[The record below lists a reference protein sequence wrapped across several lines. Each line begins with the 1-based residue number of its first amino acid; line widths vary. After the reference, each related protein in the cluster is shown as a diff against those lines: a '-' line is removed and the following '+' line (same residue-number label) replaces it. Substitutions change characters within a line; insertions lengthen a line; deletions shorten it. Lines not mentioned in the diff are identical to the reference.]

1 MRLTADQVKFFR
13 EQGYLIIQDLWE
25 PNELEPLRAEMH
37 AFIGGVIDELAA
49 DGKLT
54 NRHEDADFD
63 HQLAAIHADSAENG
77 RAIIRALE
85 GIAGGGYTGREMF
98 ELLRHPKLLAA
109 IESLAGPEIVASS
122 VYRIRPKVPGKSL
135 GVVPWHQ
142 DSGYFEAHCDQHL
155 IITCWVPL
163 VDANARNGC
172 LRILPR
178 AHRRGVFEHRTGGN
192 AGFLVIRDEDLPR
205 DVPEPIVAECPRGGV
220 VLMTN
225 LTPHCSTPNESDAVR
240 WSVDLRYQSAEAPNN
255 VGLWPAI
262 EEEASPDV
270 LMACYPPEA
279 DFVIRSAAH
288 PERVCDYETFL
299 RRRNHFDALQKKH
312 YPIRNWKPVAPSH
325 S

>member
-1 MRLTADQVKFFR
+1 MSNGTLSKREVDFFFND
-13 EQGYLIIQDLWE
+13 GYLIVPDLWKPDE
-25 PNELEPLRAEMH
+25 PELLRAEMH
-37 AFIGGVIDELAA
+37 AFIGGVVEELAR

-54 NRHEDADFD
+54 NRHADADFD
-63 HQLAAIHADSAENG
+63 HQLARIQADSADNG

-85 GIAGGGYTGREMF
+85 GVAGGGYTGQQMF

-109 IESLAGPEIVASS
+109 IESLVGPEIVASS
-122 VYRIRPKVPGKSL
+122 VYRIRPKVPGKTL

-172 LRILPR
+172 LKILPR
-178 AHRRGVFEHRTGGN
+178 VHRRGVFEHRTGGN
-192 AGFLVIRDEDLPR
+192 AGFLIIREEDLPA
-205 DVPEPIVAECPRGGV
+205 DAPEPIIAECPRGGV

-225 LTPHCSTPNESDAVR
+225 LTPHCSTPNNTDIVR

-262 EEEASPDV
+262 EEEASAEL

-279 DFVIRSAAH
+279 DFVIQSRKH
-288 PERVCDYETFL
+288 PERVCDYETFVN
-299 RRRNHFDALQKKH
+299 RRNHYDAVKKKH
-312 YPIRNWKPVAPSH
+312 YPIRHWKPVAM
-325 S
+325 